1 MILSA
6 SLLKRGFTF
15 PFLSAI
21 SMGIPITRSPF
32 EAYSLSMAAR
42 SGISRMQ
49 GGQKVPQTL
58 SMVTL
63 FLEKTSSVTG
73 FPEKSRDEKY
83 SFEEAASFEKIK
95 AASSRAI
102 KNKVIFFISFKY
114 TAKGRKG
121 KKNYKNLFDKS
132 TRVN

>member
-1 MILSA
+1 MFYTNLIPLIFKH
-6 SLLKRGFTF
+6 LYIFNFRTICVF
-15 PFLSAI
+15 PKCCIFVINL
-21 SMGIPITRSPF
+21 
-32 EAYSLSMAAR
+32 
-42 SGISRMQ
+42 
-49 GGQKVPQTL
+49 
-58 SMVTL
+58 L

-73 FPEKSRDEKY
+73 FSEKSRDEKC

-102 KNKVIFFISFKY
+102 KNNVIFFISFKY